1 MTESLHEMFERIYGK
16 RLPLEESNALAT
28 KIVEIGGTWLIGES
42 PYQVEVTPIGATK
55 SWDSRTL
62 VTVKALKGK
71 PWREKVDFGEG
82 RTFRQ
87 STDTKN
93 ILPQYLTQKEEK

>member
-1 MTESLHEMFERIYGK
+1 MTESLHEMLDRVYGE
-16 RLPLEESNALAT
+16 RLPLEESNALAA
-28 KIVEIGGTWLIGES
+28 KIVEIGGIWLIGES
-42 PYQVEVTPIGATK
+42 PYQVEVSPIGTIK
-55 SWDSRTL
+55 SWDSRIL

-87 STDTKN
+87 GTNIKN